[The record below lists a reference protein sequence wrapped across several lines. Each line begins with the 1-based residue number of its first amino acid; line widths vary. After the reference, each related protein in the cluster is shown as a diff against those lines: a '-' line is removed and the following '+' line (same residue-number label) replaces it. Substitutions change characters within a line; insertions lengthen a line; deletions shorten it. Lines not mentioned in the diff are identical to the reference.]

1 MEGGYI
7 DKLTKAQLL
16 FWVKTNFNPYISRIE
31 YVSLR
36 WKIESDK
43 IEKRRAA
50 NSKKLDAFDGKK
62 LDKLM
67 LKYKE
72 SKNPLKD
79 VHLLNSIT
87 KLNQPMI
94 EYRKEDDKIQV
105 KYKQVEKLF
114 NEMMEY
120 GDEDISL

>member
-1 MEGGYI
+1 MEDGYI